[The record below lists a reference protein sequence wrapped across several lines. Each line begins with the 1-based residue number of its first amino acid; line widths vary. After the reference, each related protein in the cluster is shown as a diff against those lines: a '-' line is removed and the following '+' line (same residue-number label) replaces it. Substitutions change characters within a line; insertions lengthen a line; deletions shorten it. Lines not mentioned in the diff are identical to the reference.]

1 MVFNELTY
9 KEKKKN
15 KSMCICQV
23 LCIRPFFSDTA
34 IASRWTWALKSGN
47 ALKLFL
53 IFFYIGEL
61 FNTAT
66 YPFWGINFFF

>member
-1 MVFNELTY
+1 
-9 KEKKKN
+9 
-15 KSMCICQV
+15 MCICQV

-34 IASRWTWALKSGN
+34 LASRWTWALKSGN